1 MLIHPFVVHFP
12 IALWLTAAFFDVL
25 AWRQPDR
32 PVFREAA
39 YWLIGIGAL
48 GGLVSIAAG
57 WMDLLNLE
65 AQGVGTGVLTRHW
78 THSMS
83 AYLATA
89 VFLGIFTWRWR
100 TGNPP
105 LPPWALYLTVGAA
118 LLVAATGYLGG
129 DIRQVM

>member
-1 MLIHPFVVHFP
+1 VLIHPFVVHFP

-32 PVFREAA
+32 PMFREAA
-39 YWLIGIGAL
+39 HWLIGLGVL
-48 GGLVSIAAG
+48 GGLASIATG

-78 THSMS
+78 QHSLL

-89 VFLGIFTWRWR
+89 LSLAVFIWRWR
-100 TGNPP
+100 AGNRTPG
-105 LPPWALYLTVGAA
+105 WALAVSLAAALTVGI
-118 LLVAATGYLGG
+118 TGYLGS

>member
-1 MLIHPFVVHFP
+1 MLIHPLFVHFP

-25 AWRQPDR
+25 GWRQPDR

-39 YWLIGIGAL
+39 YWLIGIGVL

-78 THSMS
+78 LHSLL
-83 AYLATA
+83 AYFATA
-89 VFLGIFTWRWR
+89 IFLGLFIWRWR
-100 TGNPP
+100 KGNTVPA
-105 LPPWALYLTVGAA
+105 WALVVS
-118 LLVAATGYLGG
+118 VAAAVAVGITGYLGS

>member
-1 MLIHPFVVHFP
+1 MLIHPLVVHFP
-12 IALWLTAAFFDVL
+12 IALWITAALFDVL
-25 AWRQPDR
+25 GWRRPDR

-39 YWLIGIGAL
+39 YWLIGLGVL

-78 THSMS
+78 PHSLL

-89 VFLGIFTWRWR
+89 LFLAVFIWRWR
-100 TGNPP
+100 TGNSSPG
-105 LPPWALYLTVGAA
+105 WALAVS
-118 LLVAATGYLGG
+118 VAAAIAVGITGYLGG

>member
-1 MLIHPFVVHFP
+1 MLIHPLVVHFP
-12 IALWLTAAFFDVL
+12 LALWMTAAFFDVL
-25 AWRQPDR
+25 GWRRPDR

-39 YWLIGIGAL
+39 YWLIGLGVL

-78 THSMS
+78 PHSLL
-83 AYLATA
+83 AYLATVLFLA
-89 VFLGIFTWRWR
+89 VFIWRWR
-100 TGNPP
+100 TGNSTPG
-105 LPPWALYLTVGAA
+105 WALAA
-118 LLVAATGYLGG
+118 SVAAAIAVGITGYLGG

>member
-1 MLIHPFVVHFP
+1 MLIHPLVVHFP

-25 AWRQPDR
+25 AWRRPDH
-32 PVFREAA
+32 PTFRDTA
-39 YWLIGIGAL
+39 YWLMGLGVLGA
-48 GGLVSIAAG
+48 LVSIAAG

-78 THSMS
+78 PHSLL

-89 VFLGIFTWRWR
+89 LFLALFLWRWR
-100 TGNPP
+100 TGNATPAWG
-105 LPPWALYLTVGAA
+105 LAVSVTAAVAVG
-118 LLVAATGYLGG
+118 VTGYLGG

>member
-1 MLIHPFVVHFP
+1 MLIHPLVVHFP

-25 AWRQPDR
+25 GWRRPDR
-32 PVFREAA
+32 AFFREAA
-39 YWLIGIGAL
+39 YWLIGLGVL

-65 AQGVGTGVLTRHW
+65 AQGVGTAVLISHW
-78 THSMS
+78 PHSLL

-89 VFLGIFTWRWR
+89 LFLAAFVWRWR
-100 TGNPP
+100 TGNKASGWV
-105 LPPWALYLTVGAA
+105 LVVS
-118 LLVAATGYLGG
+118 VAAAVAVGVTGYLGG